1 MSELT
6 ESHPDNFTLLRY
18 VAGDLGDFERMEAR
32 RHLERCADCSKA
44 LRELEALDEQ
54 LKRLAARGDLQI
66 EADAGA
72 LPQDDPFRRR
82 PEAPLPKAG
91 TRRRDPDFLARAA
104 SASEQGAALQDRLLE
119 AASTR
124 KSWASGLEGL
134 SLSQASDRYGLLYA
148 LQEAGRRI
156 AESTA
161 RARIMAE
168 GLIEHLR
175 RKERGSFETSEAEAS
190 VPVLAILGQAHLLA
204 GQAAN
209 WTARYD
215 LAEIHFRLAY
225 HAFGSLGDEF
235 SLAHVELA
243 ESQRRAFEHR
253 GLEALALVRRAA
265 ATFEELGLED
275 FVARAAVTE
284 GLALN
289 GLGRDDEAVTR
300 FRQAIPVFERSG
312 LWSNY
317 VGAVNST
324 ANSLVNLQ
332 RLDEARQEYARAL
345 RRISGDAERS
355 WVPFVRFGLARTL
368 FVGKRFR
375 ESAVSFGRSS
385 RLFADLGMLARA
397 LTAALMEIE
406 SWARHGDLARAR
418 QRLEI
423 FRAEAQRH
431 QVLEPSVLRLFEEA
445 LGGEQPDFD
454 RFTQLRESAEA
465 TFQERLPATA

>member
-18 VAGDLGDFERMEAR
+18 AAGDLGDFERVEAR

-44 LRELEALDEQ
+44 LRELEAVNEQ
-54 LKRLAARGDLQI
+54 LKQLAARGDLRI
-66 EADAGA
+66 EADAVA

-82 PEAPLPKAG
+82 PDTPLRTAG
-91 TRRRDPDFLARAA
+91 TRRRDLNFLARAA
-104 SASEQGAALQDRLLE
+104 SASEQGAALQARLLE

-124 KSWASGLEGL
+124 KSWASVLEGL
-134 SLSQASDRYGLLYA
+134 SLSQAADRYGLLYA

-175 RKERGSFETSEAEAS
+175 REEHGSFDTSEAEAS

-215 LAEIHFRLAY
+215 LAGIHFRLAY
-225 HAFGSLGDEF
+225 RAFGSVGDEF

-243 ESQRRAFEHR
+243 ESQRRSFEHR

-265 ATFEELGLED
+265 VTFEELGLED
-275 FVARAAVTE
+275 FVARAAVAE
-284 GLALN
+284 GMAWHSA
-289 GLGRDDEAVTR
+289 GRKEEAVLASR
-300 FRQAIPVFERSG
+300 RALPVFERLG

-317 VGAVNST
+317 VGAVNT
-324 ANSLVNLQ
+324 IATCLVSLE
-332 RLDEARQEYARAL
+332 RLDEARQGYARAL
-345 RRISGDAERS
+345 RRVSGDAERS
-355 WVPFVRFGLARTL
+355 WVPFLRFGLAQTL

-375 ESAVSFGRSS
+375 ESAASFGRSS
-385 RLFADLGMLARA
+385 RLFADFGMLARA

-406 SWARHGDLARAR
+406 SWARDGDLARAR

-423 FRAEAQRH
+423 FRAEAERH
-431 QVLEPSVLRLFEEA
+431 RALEPSALRLFEEA
-445 LGGEQPDFD
+445 LGGQQPDFD
-454 RFTQLRESAEA
+454 RFTQLRESAE
-465 TFQERLPATA
+465 TTLQERLPATA

>member
-18 VAGDLGDFERMEAR
+18 AAGDLGDFERVEAR
-32 RHLERCADCSKA
+32 RHVERCADCSTA
-44 LRELEALDEQ
+44 LRELEAVDEQ
-54 LKRLAARGDLQI
+54 LKQLAARGELRI

-72 LPQDDPFRRR
+72 LPQDDPFRLR
-82 PEAPLPKAG
+82 PDAPPRTAG
-91 TRRRDPDFLARAA
+91 TRRRDSNFLARAA
-104 SASEQGAALQDRLLE
+104 SASEQGAALQARLLE
-119 AASTR
+119 AGSTR
-124 KSWASGLEGL
+124 KSWASRLEGL
-134 SLSQASDRYGLLYA
+134 SLSQAADRYGLLYA
-148 LQEAGRRI
+148 LQEAGRGI

-175 RKERGSFETSEAEAS
+175 REEHGSFDASEAEAS

-209 WTARYD
+209 WTAQYD

-225 HAFGSLGDEF
+225 HAFGSVDDEF

-243 ESQRRAFEHR
+243 ESQRRSAEHR
-253 GLEALALVRRAA
+253 GLEALVLVRRAA
-265 ATFEELGLED
+265 VTFEELGLED
-275 FVARAAVTE
+275 FVARAAVVE

-289 GLGRDDEAVTR
+289 GLGRDDEAITC
-300 FRQAIPVFERSG
+300 FRQALPVFERNG

-345 RRISGDAERS
+345 RRVSGDGQRALM
-355 WVPFVRFGLARTL
+355 PFVRFGLARTL
-368 FVGKRFR
+368 FAGQRFR
-375 ESAVSFGRSS
+375 ESAVSFARCA
-385 RLFADLGMLARA
+385 RLFADLGMTARA
-397 LTAALMEIE
+397 LTASLMEIE

-431 QVLEPSVLRLFEEA
+431 RALEPSALQLFEEA
-445 LGGEQPDFD
+445 LGGQQPDFD

-465 TFQERLPATA
+465 TFQERLAATA